1 MSLIFIGVLGGLIAG
16 TPRSYALFARAGSA
30 GDGDQ
35 SIVEVEVPA
44 GVEVY
49 SFTFG

>member
-1 MSLIFIGVLGGLIAG
+1 MSRGRPGRMRLFTRLRLGG
-16 TPRSYALFARAGSA
+16 PRR
-30 GDGDQ
+30 Q